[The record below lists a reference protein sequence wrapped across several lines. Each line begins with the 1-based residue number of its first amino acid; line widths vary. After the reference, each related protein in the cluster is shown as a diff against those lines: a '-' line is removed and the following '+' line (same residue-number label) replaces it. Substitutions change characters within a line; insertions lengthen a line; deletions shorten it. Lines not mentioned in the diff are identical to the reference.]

1 MLYVNDLSDTVR
13 TFLAERTGT
22 PTQEL
27 VEVCRDEAG
36 VRYSAAVT
44 TLLYKTVNPVFI
56 DQARDHLAAAEMF
69 LSVAERLETGE
80 HLI

>member
-22 PTQEL
+22 PTSEL
-27 VEVCRDEAG
+27 MEVCRDEAG

-44 TLLYKTVNPVFI
+44 ILLADKVNPVLI
-56 DQARDHLAAAEMF
+56 DHAQGQLAAAKGF

-80 HLI
+80 QVI